1 MGTENSNNNPSET
14 EQKANNSL
22 LSLILEKT
30 WNFFSSLML
39 TIVLFIILA
48 ITSIFGTFIEQ
59 RGSIETYMMTYGE
72 FWGRFIIAAD
82 LDDMYYSWWFVTLL
96 CTMVVHI
103 IVCTFERF
111 PPKWKS
117 LLRHDKHFNALTPGR
132 AHCSEE
138 IKATGSYDTVKQEV
152 YDFFKKKK
160 YKLTQYDSDK
170 VVEDESSTKKSGLYG
185 FKGKSGRLG
194 SDVIHISILIILA
207 GALLDSFT
215 GYKDYR
221 NLNVGDTLEVPDSSY
236 AISLDD
242 FWLEYYDTGQIKQYK
257 SVITV
262 TEDGDPVLTKTIWVN
277 EPLFYKGIRFY
288 QSSYGQSWSKIKAA
302 EMTLIDFETKEAVA
316 TIEPFELLWGETREV
331 PGTDFSIK
339 IVGYVSD
346 FAFDEQTGTVFS
358 KSAEADNPAVELAF
372 LRDGKVIDKRWVFH
386 TFYPGI
392 YPEGISGTEFDVLFS
407 GYKPIPFSGLSLN
420 KSPGTN
426 MVWVGTLIMGVGFYM
441 AFFILYRRMWIY
453 ISEKDGVVSVH
464 VGGLINKNKLGFERD
479 FNKLIKEIK
488 ELPSIAD
495 K

>member
-1 MGTENSNNNPSET
+1 MATENNKSTRTDQNES
-14 EQKANNSL
+14 KSL
-22 LSLILEKT
+22 LSLILNKV
-30 WNFFSSLML
+30 WNFFSSLIL
-39 TIVLFIILA
+39 TIVLFIVLA

-59 RGSIETYMMTYGE
+59 GKSIETYMMTYGD

-82 LDDMYYSWWFVTLL
+82 LDEMYYSWWFVSLL

-132 AHCSEE
+132 THCSEE
-138 IKATGSYDTVKQEV
+138 ITATGTFENVKEDV
-152 YDFFKKKK
+152 YNFFKKKK
-160 YKLTQYDSDK
+160 YKLTVYDADK
-170 VVEDESSTKKSGLYG
+170 VIEDDVSSKKSGLYG
-185 FKGKSGRLG
+185 FRGKIGRYG
-194 SDVIHISILIILA
+194 SDVIHISILIVLS
-207 GALLDSFT
+207 GALVDSFT

-221 NLNVGDTLEVPDSSY
+221 NLNVGDSLKVPDSSY
-236 AISLDD
+236 VIHLDD
-242 FWLEYYDTGQIKQYK
+242 FWLEYYDTGQVKQYK

-262 TEDGDPVLTKTIWVN
+262 TENDEAILTKTIWVN

-302 EMTLIDFETKEAVA
+302 EMTLIDFESKEPVA
-316 TIEPFELLWGETREV
+316 KIEPFELLWGETREV
-331 PGTDFSIK
+331 PGTDFSMK

-372 LRDGKVIDKRWVFH
+372 LRDDEVIDKRWVFH

-392 YPEGISGTEFDVLFS
+392 YPEGIGGTKFDVLFS

-426 MVWVGTLIMGVGFYM
+426 TVWYGTLIMGVGFYM

-479 FNKLIKEIK
+479 FNSLIKEIK
-488 ELPSIAD
+488 KLPSIGN